1 MGDAC
6 PKCGYENPL
15 GSRFCSSCGFQ
26 LKADSRDES
35 TVILEPPATADL
47 GSMSDDD
54 DLSDMPA
61 GTLGLFL
68 VRQGATWGRIAL
80 DSDEVS
86 IGRHPESDIFLDD
99 VTVSRRHAV
108 VRRAG
113 GGYHVSDAGSLNG
126 TYVNQTRV
134 ETAALNDG
142 DEVQVGKFKLV
153 YRALASLS

>member
-1 MGDAC
+1 MDAGC

-15 GSRFCSSCGFQ
+15 GARFCSSCGYE
-26 LKADSRDES
+26 LDSGRQELTTMLDVTAAHEPVVISDEDMA
-35 TVILEPPATADL
+35 E
-47 GSMSDDD
+47 
-54 DLSDMPA
+54 MPA
-61 GTLGLFL
+61 GTIGMFV
-68 VRQGATWGRIAL
+68 VRHGVKRGSRIAL
-80 DSDEVS
+80 DSDEIS

-99 VTVSRRHAV
+99 VTVSRRHAM

-113 GGYHVSDAGSLNG
+113 AGFHVSDAGSLNG

-153 YRALASLS
+153 YLSLGDQT